1 MKLVD
6 NFAGLQS
13 SRGSHSPRCIGPL
26 PLVVVLVVFGY
37 RVAVR
42 RHLECWVAMTRHV
55 I

>member
-13 SRGSHSPRCIGPL
+13 SRGSHCPRCIGSL
-26 PLVVVLVVFGY
+26 TLVVVLVVFGY
-37 RVAVR
+37 RVAVCR
-42 RHLECWVAMTRHV
+42 QLECRVAMTRHV